1 MNKSFRRFLGLGL
14 LGVMLAMAVPT
25 FASAPQSGKKGGK
38 KAGKKKA
45 AREPRKRAAAADRS
59 KSRDRGCR
67 RNPTALGRMKRTAGL
82 DASVCLGD

>member
-38 KAGKKKA
+38 KSGKKGKGA
-45 AREPRKRAAAADRS
+45 PKKGGRGGS
-59 KSRDRGCR
+59 K
-67 RNPTALGRMKRTAGL
+67 
-82 DASVCLGD
+82 